1 MGIPSRQSKLYTM
14 NMNLTHLTLERIQI
28 TWRHSK
34 SRINYRLISCLDL
47 VDCQMTCHNVVGI
60 TIPRSR
66 LRDQDTIID
75 TQQRVP
81 RHKRKRNLQFKFQRM
96 RIIFF
101 AQTNNHVQLIVDKF
115 CYCYVWPVCIGTE
128 IFTPIVFGVVPQFQ
142 NYSFESSK

>member
-1 MGIPSRQSKLYTM
+1 
-14 NMNLTHLTLERIQI
+14 MNLAHLTLERIQI

-47 VDCQMTCHNVVGI
+47 VDCQMTCHNVMGI

-128 IFTPIVFGVVPQFQ
+128 IFTPKFLVWFH
-142 NYSFESSK
+142 SSKITVLNLQNEPPRNQAELISDV